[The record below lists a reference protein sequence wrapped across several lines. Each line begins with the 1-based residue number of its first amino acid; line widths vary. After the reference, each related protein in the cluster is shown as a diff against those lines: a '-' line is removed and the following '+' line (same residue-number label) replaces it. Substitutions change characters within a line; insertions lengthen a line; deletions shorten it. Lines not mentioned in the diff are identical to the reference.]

1 MVWLNDGDRVLIL
14 NSAGEL
20 ILARLSPQGY
30 REESRA
36 KVIDGQV
43 WGHPAFAGGRMF
55 LRSDG
60 AEQAPRG
67 GPFELIALNLSE

>member
-1 MVWLNDGDRVLIL
+1 VNDGDRVLIL

-30 REESRA
+30 REESRI

-43 WGHPAFAGGRMF
+43 WGHPAFAGNRMY

-60 AEQAPRG
+60 AEQATRG
-67 GPFELIALNLSE
+67 RPFELVGLVLTE